1 MELPDLLGGGI
12 KPPQTGFVD
21 TDTPSSGAVGE
32 DRVYV
37 DIPISAVDLTK
48 AVVSVKGG
56 YSVNC
61 QVYTSSAGNPAVKAV
76 SGSSNNGA
84 AGAICYDL
92 TARLI
97 NATTLRLSVYNPV
110 TVGVTNQRLAAR
122 WTVVEGK

>member
-1 MELPDLLGGGI
+1 MELPDVLGGGI
-12 KPPQTGFVD
+12 KTPQNGFVD
-21 TDTPSSGAVGE
+21 TDTLSSGAVGE

-48 AVVSVKGG
+48 ATVSVKGG

-61 QVYTSSAGNPAVKAV
+61 QVYVNAAGNPLVKAV
-76 SGSSNNGA
+76 SGDSNNGGS
-84 AGAICYDL
+84 GAICYDL

-110 TVGVTNQRLAAR
+110 TTGVTNQRLTAR
-122 WTVVEGK
+122 WTVVEAK